1 MINIESRFL
10 VPFQHFYFAA
20 IAKFVQT
27 DVAVVAQGI
36 SNDQETEKKN
46 GVLILFIYLIC
57 GCTFNFLMCQF

>member
-10 VPFQHFYFAA
+10 VPFQHFYFAV

-36 SNDQETEKKN
+36 SNDQETEKKKKK
-46 GVLILFIYLIC
+46 GSEYYLFI
-57 GCTFNFLMCQF
+57 